1 MDKQPRPIN
10 MGLNDGI
17 YCPEKCIEVMKNST
31 DRTSLRH
38 YSTPGNDL
46 MVAAI
51 AKENNI
57 PKENIFVTWG
67 SGPVLKGLIPWLLK
81 KQIKKSLIRILKHI
95 FLRKGYPVVTPDFTY
110 TKVPIGA
117 EKRNLPVIY
126 LPIKPEE
133 NFHLDITLLE
143 KTLKKQPCMVY
154 FATPNNPTGQPVVTV
169 DEMIPLIEKY
179 KDTMFFM
186 DEAYVEYLDKNEH
199 KYFTSLV
206 PKYPNLFTSR
216 TFSFAYGMASAKV
229 GYLVANKEIV
239 EFMESQVTNY
249 RIGLLQEKLVCAAL
263 EDKEHLP
270 WVRKKTL
277 EAIEYFQDELKIYP
291 NMEIYPSITHYFLG
305 KFTDGRTSALTF
317 VDELMK
323 EGIRIKKFAENVGC
337 DPTKYFRI
345 TVGTPD
351 ENKKC
356 VEAIGR
362 VMQRI
367 SPHIYENVSVPL
379 PVAK

>member
-1 MDKQPRPIN
+1 MEKQPKPIN

-17 YCPEKCIEVMKNST
+17 YCPEKLFEVMKNST
-31 DRTSLRH
+31 ERTSLRH

-46 MVAAI
+46 MVTAI
-51 AKENNI
+51 AKANNI
-57 PKENIFVTWG
+57 PKENIHVAWG
-67 SGPVLKGLIPWLLK
+67 SGPVLKQLIPYILK
-81 KQIKKSLIRILKHI
+81 KQIKSSFIRILKHL

-126 LPIKPEE
+126 LPIKPED
-133 NFHLDITLLE
+133 NFHLDVALLD
-143 KTLKKQPCMVY
+143 KTLKKQPCLVY
-154 FATPNNPTGQPVVTV
+154 IATPNNPTGQPVVTV

-179 KDTMFFM
+179 NDTMFFM
-186 DEAYVEYLDKNEH
+186 DEAYVEYLDENEH
-199 KYFTSLV
+199 KYFTTLV

-229 GYLVANKEIV
+229 GYLVSSKEIV
-239 EFMESQVTNY
+239 EYMDSQFTNY

-277 EAIEYFQDELKIYP
+277 EAIEYFQNELKMYP

-305 KFTDGRTSALTF
+305 KFTDGKTSAIKF
-317 VDELMK
+317 VDEMMK
-323 EGIRIKKFAENVGC
+323 EGIRIKKFTENVGC
-337 DPTKYFRI
+337 DPQKYFRI
-345 TVGTPD
+345 TMGTPD
-351 ENKKC
+351 ENRKC
-356 VEAIGR
+356 VEAKQR
-362 VMQRI
+362 VMLRI
-367 SPHIYENVSVPL
+367 SPHFQVLQPIPI
-379 PVAK
+379 AK